1 MSDTLLSAP
10 SPASPPPPGSVAA
23 APDEPRPPHGR
34 PPRTALPSRR
44 SLVSIGFEFE
54 GHKYHLGVGPYPNGR
69 VGEVWL
75 ATAKASSAL
84 EALARDVAIVISVA
98 LQSGMTVATFQAAVQ
113 RRPDGGPT
121 SLLGTVLDLIVTE
134 GFA

>member
-1 MSDTLLSAP
+1 MSDAPTLTGALPLPP
-10 SPASPPPPGSVAA
+10 SPPIAA
-23 APDEPRPPHGR
+23 AAAADEPHRKPI
-34 PPRTALPSRR
+34 RTALPQRR
-44 SLVSIGFEFE
+44 RLVSVGFEFE

-84 EALARDVAIVISVA
+84 EAMARDVAIVLSVA
-98 LQSGMTVATFQAAVQ
+98 LHSGMTIATFQAAVQ
-113 RRPDGGPT
+113 RRPDGGPA
-121 SLLGTVLDLIVTE
+121 SLLGTVLDLIVAE